1 MLMIISRWEIRELYK
16 IWFVKTI
23 DGYFPTNLTEE
34 DIRDIDINKE
44 IYFNIGR
51 YDLID
56 FLNNENL
63 QLVFFS

>member
-1 MLMIISRWEIRELYK
+1 MIISRWEIRELYK

-23 DGYFPTNLTEE
+23 DEYFPTNLTEE

-51 YDLID
+51 YDLIV

>member
-1 MLMIISRWEIRELYK
+1 MIISRWEIRELYK